1 MAAVSVKRSINY
13 PIISNEFA
21 SCLES
26 IVMSSEPLLKV
37 GDYFNI
43 QVDVP
48 ENPGKVS
55 LLSLREQPVFSA
67 QVSSFT
73 RKVFFCTL
81 KV

>member
-21 SCLES
+21 SCLEL
-26 IVMSSEPLLKV
+26 IVMSSEPLLKAD
-37 GDYFNI
+37 DYFNI

-55 LLSLREQPVFSA
+55 LLSLREQPA
-67 QVSSFT
+67 T
-73 RKVFFCTL
+73 GREKGLFF
-81 KV
+81 VH